1 MSDQSEKTIQPT
13 PVVAQPEVQNKTSN
27 VHKILVVDDEPDARD
42 LFLDMLSAEGNY
54 EVSTA
59 VDGVDALAKA
69 EATKF
74 DMILLD
80 IVMPNKD
87 GVQTLTELMQDKA
100 KYGSPKVIMLTN
112 LGGDLAVEEAMNIG
126 AVDYKVKI
134 DTEPDDLLQTVAKH
148 LGA

>member
-1 MSDQSEKTIQPT
+1 MSDQPETKPQPT
-13 PVVAQPEVQNKTSN
+13 PAVAQPEPQTGEKKVY
-27 VHKILVVDDEPDARD
+27 KILVVDDEPDARD
-42 LFLDMLSAEGNY
+42 LFLDMLSGEGNY

>member
-1 MSDQSEKTIQPT
+1 MSDTDNTQTPIAALQQPS
-13 PVVAQPEVQNKTSN
+13 TSDLN
-27 VHKILVVDDEPDARD
+27 AKKKILVVDDEPDAREI
-42 LFLDMLSAEGNY
+42 FLEMLSVEPSY

-74 DMILLD
+74 DLILLD

-87 GVQTLTELMQDKA
+87 GVQALTEIIGTPD
-100 KYGSPKVIMLTN
+100 KYGTPKVIMLTN

-134 DTEPDDLLQTVAKH
+134 DTEPDDLLKTVAEH
-148 LGA
+148 LG

>member
-1 MSDQSEKTIQPT
+1 MDDNKDKVTTQTPAISQPAT
-13 PVVAQPEVQNKTSN
+13 NNSIN
-27 VHKILVVDDEPDARD
+27 VKKILVVDDEPDARE
-42 LFLDMLSAEGNY
+42 LFLDMLSSEPAY

-74 DMILLD
+74 DLILLD

-87 GVQTLTELMQDKA
+87 GVQTLTELIEDKV
-100 KYGSPKVIMLTN
+100 KYGTPKVIMLTN

-134 DTEPDDLLQTVAKH
+134 DTEPDDLVKTVRQH
-148 LGA
+148 LA